1 MKFPCFWFEPTPQG
15 KFMLQIA
22 FGQSKYYIDNL
33 SENVKRG
40 LRQKIRQGEMV
51 GIAPTGYLNDL
62 ATHKMVL
69 DPERA
74 PLIRKLFET
83 YGTGNFNLKEVMK
96 LAETWGLRSRK
107 GKVLA
112 LSNIQ
117 SILKKPFYYGLICL
131 NSEFFEGSHTP
142 VISKK
147 LFDKVQEIMKK
158 KGKPRKV
165 KSHNFPFLGFMKCL
179 CGCAITAEKKIKKSG
194 RTYIYYRCTKK
205 KGPCLEKHFLRE
217 KNLLEQINSFL
228 QKVSLSSQDT
238 EKVLT
243 ELEKDENLTKEQ
255 AKTTVQNL
263 KLEILE
269 LEQKLD
275 KLLDLCLNGQ
285 LDKDEYALKKEKFL
299 NSKVGFQEQIRDF
312 EQKGLSWLEPAREFV
327 LSLNKAEKI
336 LKSEDRSEMT
346 SFLKNIGSNHL
357 LQNRQ
362 LIFKPNSPYDLI
374 ADPPSG
380 GEADLTFPEWRG
392 HQDLNLEIFFWREAV
407 YH

>member
-1 MKFPCFWFEPTPQG
+1 
-15 KFMLQIA
+15 MLQIA

-327 LSLNKAEKI
+327 LSLNKANT
-336 LKSEDRSEMT
+336 LLGSDNYSEMT